1 VASVLHV
8 TAQTPPFFIWS
19 TTPDTTVSSMNATN
33 LYNALKLAGVP
44 VELHI
49 FDTGSHGTGLAQQY
63 PTLKVWPLLMDA
75 WMQEHGWMP

>member
-1 VASVLHV
+1 
-8 TAQTPPFFIWS
+8 
-19 TTPDTTVSSMNATN
+19 MNATN